1 LEGVCDIGRGL
12 HSGRESRSLGELE
25 LREWRLLLALR
36 LVLRGKP
43 GILRLQILLLLKLL
57 LRLLWLL
64 SREASELR
72 LELSRWESGGLR
84 LKLRVTE
91 WRRLAGKSSWL
102 GRESGGLRLLHW
114 RQLLALGELH
124 RLLLLLRHEWCL
136 AWAATSTTAEEGIR
150 RREHY

>member
-1 LEGVCDIGRGL
+1 
-12 HSGRESRSLGELE
+12 
-25 LREWRLLLALR
+25 LREWRLLLVLR
-36 LVLRGKP
+36 LVLSGKP

-91 WRRLAGKSSWL
+91 WRRLASKSSWL

-114 RQLLALGELH
+114 RLLLPLREL
-124 RLLLLLRHEWCL
+124 RVCWLLLLLLHEWCL
-136 AWAATSTTAEEGIR
+136 TWAATSTTAEEGIR